1 MKKIFA
7 IACTAI
13 LVVAMLTSTAFA
25 GSIAPVYWDLEIDT
39 RKADAANVKKDGIIG
54 ENEYEKIDVDGNLL
68 WMNHNTNFD
77 GDGIYEDL
85 LAKAQI
91 IRDSVEYYF
100 SWDETNGLN
109 FAVRY
114 KPVEWKSDVEK
125 ANDETSFFTP
135 AGGLLIQI
143 YTGNTKEEGLNNVLY
158 YMIGK
163 NSNGQLLT
171 MGYDNQSGYP
181 YDPEWKNGEGK
192 VVGAYVG
199 GYTAE
204 EGKNVAVAYDEAT
217 GYVTYEVSIP
227 LSVALKNADD
237 KSFNFNISIFSGGNA
252 SKSWDGAQGHFSL
265 ALGQWGFFMD
275 QLACTGGKATTVTLS
290 DVAVGYVEPEPTPTT
305 APTEA
310 PKATEAPKTEEG
322 GVDTWMIVAIIGW
335 VVAVVFIALTFKKKK

>member
-68 WMNHNTNFD
+68 WMNHNSNFD

-114 KPVEWKSDVEK
+114 KPVEWKSDVEQ
-125 ANDETSFFTP
+125 ANDETSFFSP

-143 YTGNTKEEGLNNVLY
+143 YTGNTKEEGLNNILY

-163 NSNGQLLT
+163 NSNDKLLAF
-171 MGYDNQSGYP
+171 GYDNQSGYP
-181 YDPEWKNGEGK
+181 YNDETKKYEG
-192 VVGAYVG
+192 GF
-199 GYTAE
+199 TAE
-204 EGKNVAVAYDEAT
+204 EGKNVAVVYDEAT

-227 LSVALKNADD
+227 LSMALKNADD
-237 KSFNFNISIFSGGNA
+237 KSFNFNISIFSGGDA

-275 QLACTGGKATTVTLS
+275 QVVCTGGKATTVTLS

-310 PKATEAPKTEEG
+310 PKATEEPKTEDG